1 MESIRVKKLKV
12 TVKHA
17 VKGAARRRRGVGRR
31 AAACSNE
38 IHSRVLVLRVRIAEC
53 IDAQLLEL

>member
-1 MESIRVKKLKV
+1 MESIRVKKV

-17 VKGAARRRRGVGRR
+17 VKGAAAASGGVLPR
-31 AAACSNE
+31 APLE